1 MMMKEELLLKQMEK
15 VTKLGILV
23 VIAFVIL
30 TGIVLQEGLSNGL
43 KEEERRF
50 YCGTT
55 SNEGE
60 FGSNESFSKYNGNV
74 REGKSLFLEKCACC
88 HNIDMVSDMTGPAL
102 YGVVDRWENRADL
115 YQWVQDY
122 TVLVEQGHPR
132 ALQMENWAPSSMTTF
147 TNLDTTE
154 IRNIFAFVE
163 MKAGGSF

>member
-1 MMMKEELLLKQMEK
+1 MMKDKLFLKQMEN
-15 VTKLGILV
+15 VTKLGVLV

-30 TGIVLQEGLSNGL
+30 TGIVLQEGLSNGFQ
-43 KEEERRF
+43 EEDTSF

-55 SNEGE
+55 SDEGE
-60 FGSNESFSKYNGNV
+60 FALKASYNKYNGDV
-74 REGKSLFLEKCACC
+74 QEGKSLFLEKCAAC

-102 YGVVDRWENRADL
+102 YGAVDRWKNRADL

-122 TVLVEQGHPR
+122 TVLVEQEHPR
-132 ALQMENWAPSSMTTF
+132 ALLMEKWATSSMTEF

-163 MKAGGSF
+163 IKANGSF

>member
-1 MMMKEELLLKQMEK
+1 MDEKLLFKQLEK
-15 VTKLGILV
+15 ISKLGVLV

-30 TGIVLQEGLSNGL
+30 SGLVLQEGLSDGFQ
-43 KEEERRF
+43 KEDTSF

-55 SNEGE
+55 SSKGE
-60 FGSNESFSKYNGNV
+60 FDLKTSSKKYNGDV
-74 REGKSLFLEKCACC
+74 QEGKSLFLEKCASC

-102 YGVVDRWENRADL
+102 YGAVDRWKNRADL

-122 TVLVEQGHPR
+122 TVLIEQGYPR
-132 ALQMENWAPSSMTTF
+132 ALQMEKWSSSYMTTF

-163 MKAGGSF
+163 RKANGSF